1 MSPSQLGFLR
11 AQQAHSVSF
20 GPTGGGNIATDA
32 KRAGF
37 KSNLLLPPC
46 CRHRCFPK
54 QQPTYKK
61 PLPASQGKSQVG
73 RRVPGLYVTV
83 LLVGKVTPT
92 EGQHPRPHTHPSPGE
107 DAQPAGLVPSPVAQ
121 HLPSYF
127 GI

>member
-11 AQQAHSVSF
+11 AQQAHSVPF

-54 QQPTYKK
+54 QQHTYKK
-61 PLPASQGKSQVG
+61 TLPASQGKSQVG
-73 RRVPGLYVTV
+73 RRVPGPYMTAS
-83 LLVGKVTPT
+83 LVGKVTPT